1 MILNKQPLF
10 LKDSI
15 TSEIHDLD
23 GVLVYMIEPGI
34 MVSQYYSDVE
44 LDIELAL
51 QIDQIGSQL
60 GNGKAIPQLFL
71 ACVGQTVT
79 KEVRDWSASPE
90 GVKHT
95 LCTAVA
101 CSSMAHKILG
111 SFFIKVQKPPR
122 PTKMFNDV
130 FSAKEWL
137 ISQIQ

>member
-1 MILNKQPLF
+1 MALNEQFTL

-23 GVLVYMIEPGI
+23 GVLIYMIEPGI
-34 MVSQYYSDVE
+34 MVSQYYRDVE
-44 LDIELAL
+44 LNLELAL
-51 QIDQIGSQL
+51 QIDHLGGQL
-60 GNGKAIPQLFL
+60 ANGKAMPQLFL

-79 KEVRDWSASPE
+79 REVRNWSASPE
-90 GVKHT
+90 GAKHT

-111 SFFIKVQKPPR
+111 NFFIKVQKPQR
-122 PTKMFNDV
+122 PTKMFSDV
-130 FSAKEWL
+130 LTAKEWL